1 MTLKDRSTSA
11 SRRVVVSTALV
22 AAAAA
27 LAPVG
32 ASAQS
37 TIKRVSLLVKVGS
50 QDRPIA
56 GKLFKVL
63 PDGRKSVAEIATDG
77 TPSENVTC
85 TAGQLFEAETNRLLD
100 TPAAPERVACAET
113 MSFAFK
119 RTWQVLGDTDGGN
132 PYKDFFA
139 AKQDAGG
146 AAKLYLVLGDAVK
159 YKADAAAAMTWDDAA
174 KLSAASKLGDKDYDE
189 YVYRDATRGYSV
201 AWTKKGIDAL
211 KSVQKD
217 SGLKPTGQLDK
228 NTADAIAR
236 LHGTTPELVKVP
248 RLFCEKKAA
257 TFNCSEAVPPSPAF
271 GVIIPQVLVN

>member
-1 MTLKDRSTSA
+1 
-11 SRRVVVSTALV
+11 
-22 AAAAA
+22 
-27 LAPVG
+27 
-32 ASAQS
+32 
-37 TIKRVSLLVKVGS
+37 VSLLVKVGS

-63 PDGRKSVAEIATDG
+63 PDGRKSVAEVATDG

-85 TAGQLFEAETNRLLD
+85 AAGQLFEAETNRLLD

-119 RTWQVLGDTDGGN
+119 RTWQILGDIDGGN
-132 PYKDFFA
+132 LYKDFFA

-257 TFNCSEAVPPSPAF
+257 TFICSEAVPPAPAF

>member
-11 SRRVVVSTALV
+11 SRRVVVSTALF

-27 LAPVG
+27 LAPAG

-37 TIKRVSLLVKVGS
+37 TIKRVSLLVKVGG

-63 PDGRKSVAEIATDG
+63 PDGRKGVAEVATDG

-119 RTWQVLGDTDGGN
+119 RTWQVLGDIDGGN

-217 SGLKPTGQLDK
+217 SGLKQTGQLDK

-257 TFNCSEAVPPSPAF
+257 TFNCSEAVPPAPAF